1 MLWAEQI
8 PRHRFGPAGRQ
19 AVVST
24 IAGQLPGAAAALP
37 APPPASWAAAEA
49 HGVAIWTIQLERGP
63 AAVLGPRCRFA
74 HLGLECE

>member
-49 HGVAIWTIQLERGP
+49 HGVAIWTIQLEARP
-63 AAVLGPRCRFA
+63 APRRETFSATATAPIRRC
-74 HLGLECE
+74 